1 MKILISSGKNMVV
14 NPSISKKVKPMS
26 TIINQALYLPKR
38 WGLPPEAIASLGDR
52 LQNTW
57 ARYRD
62 CFKTKTRD
70 SGEHAWVYLR
80 GLLEMK
86 TGRNYANIAR
96 RVSDAGQDQDGQNL
110 QQFMSDSPWD
120 AQAVIQKVQQ
130 EIVETPG
137 LQHGGVLL
145 LDESADEKAGPKSA
159 GAGRQFN
166 GRLGKIEMSQV
177 GVFLAFYKDV
187 VWTWVDGE
195 LFLPE
200 HWFTPEMAHERKR
213 VGVPEHR
220 HFATKIQLGWRM
232 IQRVKTQGLPFEA
245 VACGDLYGRSGWFR
259 SQVAQAGIL
268 YMAEVPEDTQIY
280 LSKPDFGIPP
290 HVQGQA
296 GRFHT
301 RPKVMSEDQ
310 PVEVRQLIA
319 FPETHF
325 QRFPVRD
332 TERGE
337 LDDRFAMRRIWTICE
352 DELAEEWLVIR
363 HENDQRYTYALSN
376 APAETAQ
383 ERLAWL
389 KCVRHFVERS
399 NQDAKSEIGWDELQA
414 QKYRAWEHH
423 LAMTI
428 MATWFIAQTKYDW
441 TNTYTRDPKLA
452 GEFELNTLPAL
463 SVANVRELLQA
474 TMPLP
479 QLSPDQATQLVVKH
493 LVNRSRASRSRHK
506 SHLKKRSST

>member
-1 MKILISSGKNMVV
+1 M
-14 NPSISKKVKPMS
+14 
-26 TIINQALYLPKR
+26 
-38 WGLPPEAIASLGDR
+38 EAITSLGDR
-52 LQNTW
+52 LQDCR
-57 ARYRD
+57 ARYRG

-70 SGEHAWVYLR
+70 GAEHAWTYLR

-86 TGRNYANIAR
+86 TGRNFANIAR
-96 RVSDAGQDQDGQNL
+96 RVTDPEEDGQNL
-110 QQFMSDSPWD
+110 QQFMSDSPWE
-120 AQAVIQKVQQ
+120 AQAVIEKVQQ
-130 EIVETPG
+130 EIASTSG
-137 LQHGGVLL
+137 LQEGGVLL

-159 GAGRQFN
+159 GAGRQYN

-177 GVFLAFYKDV
+177 GVFLAFYKEV

-200 HWFTPEMAHERKR
+200 HWFTSEMASERKR
-213 VGVPEHR
+213 VGVPEDR
-220 HFATKIQLGWRM
+220 QFATKIQLGWQM
-232 IQRVKTQGLPFEA
+232 IQRVQAHGLLFEA
-245 VACGDLYGRSGWFR
+245 VACDDLYGRSGWFR
-259 SQVAQAGIL
+259 RQMDQAGIF

-280 LSKPDFGIPP
+280 LTKPDFGVPP
-290 HVQGQA
+290 RLRGQA

-301 RPKVMSEDQ
+301 RPKVMSEDR
-310 PVEVRQLIA
+310 PVEVRQLITS
-319 FPETHF
+319 PDTHF
-325 QRFPVRD
+325 QRFPVRN

-337 LDDRFAMRRIWTICE
+337 LDDRFAMRRVWTIQE
-352 DELAEEWLVIR
+352 GELAEEWLVIR

-376 APAETAQ
+376 APADTTP

-414 QKYRAWEHH
+414 QKFRAWEHH

-441 TNTYTRDPKLA
+441 AQTYARDPELA
-452 GEFELNTLPAL
+452 RELELKALPAL

-479 QLSPDQATQLVVKH
+479 QLSPEQATQLVVKH
-493 LVNRSRASRSRHK
+493 LVNRSRSSHSRHK
-506 SHLKKRSST
+506 AQRNKRYST